1 MRTNASPRTTAIRS
15 VFEELG
21 RAGRFEGSVMHPFE
35 VFHIGAGCNVR
46 AVGVRERKASTF
58 ENPNDRF
65 RRCPHFT
72 PSFTARFALEAS
84 SVQEHFFDGHDG
96 FFRFRVSLVDEF
108 EEGNSNVFV
117 GDLEQVTERIFAG
130 PQATGSREE
139 FGEDRAPSH
148 EAREERS
155 TIASVAQ
162 EPQREVQCGRARTS
176 DDGIVRKF
184 GDIVDEQSRVRDEFA
199 KFRHLVHERVH
210 EFVKRAWS
218 CPAALAVM
226 QHDGDDDG

>member
-1 MRTNASPRTTAIRS
+1 M
-15 VFEELG
+15 
-21 RAGRFEGSVMHPFE
+21 
-35 VFHIGAGCNVR
+35 GAG
-46 AVGVRERKASTF
+46 GVRERNASTLK
-58 ENPNDRF
+58 NPHDRF
-65 RRCPHFT
+65 GRCPHFT
-72 PSFTARFALEAS
+72 TRFTARFALEAS

-117 GDLEQVTERIFAG
+117 GDLEQVTERVFAG
-130 PQATGSREE
+130 PQPTGSREE
-139 FGEDRAPSH
+139 FGEDGAPAH
-148 EAREERS
+148 QAREERAA
-155 TIASVAQ
+155 IACIAQ
-162 EPQREVQCGRARTS
+162 EPQREVQCGRARTG

-184 GDIVDEQSRVRDEFA
+184 GDIVDEKSRIGDELA
-199 KFRHLVHERVH
+199 EFRHLVHERVH